1 MSLGRFRCHLLA
13 VVGLLAH
20 APSPVRAADPPPA
33 IELEVDL
40 TAVARRV
47 VHTKLTIPADPGPLT
62 LYYPKWIPGTHGPIG
77 PSPTCPTPSTGLASR
92 ACAAQSP
99 ASS

>member
-13 VVGLLAH
+13 VAGLLAL

-62 LYYPKWIPGTHGPIG
+62 LYYPKWIPAR
-77 PSPTCPTPSTGLASR
+77 TGRSARSANR
-92 ACAAQSP
+92 RGCA
-99 ASS
+99 